1 MSSAAPP
8 ADRSGPAERGRCA
21 DEGVRR
27 GPTARPQLLTRRCT
41 TCVFR
46 PGNPMDLPAGQLN
59 DIVEHNRAIGALLRC
74 HQTLSYGAHPET
86 GQAACRGFYDAY
98 GPELLAVRI
107 AELAMGGFD
116 EIDPPET
123 GAAHA
128 R

>member
-1 MSSAAPP
+1 MSSAALP
-8 ADRSGPAERGRCA
+8 ADRSGPAERGRFA

-27 GPTARPQLLTRRCT
+27 GPTGRPQLLT
-41 TCVFR
+41 
-46 PGNPMDLPAGQLN
+46 
-59 DIVEHNRAIGALLRC
+59 
-74 HQTLSYGAHPET
+74 
-86 GQAACRGFYDAY
+86 ACRGFYDAY
-98 GPELLAVRI
+98 SPELLAVRI